1 MISLDH
7 ITYKK
12 WAEEWLKRKEQL
24 VKKSTCA
31 AYGNIVVN
39 HLIPKFGDMKLSDI
53 TEPIIQE
60 YVFELIRFGRLD
72 GKGGLCERSARDIVV
87 ILKNSLRDAMKMK
100 LIPISTYEILF
111 PNKQERYKVNVLAK
125 TTQQKLIQAIYLD
138 LNSRSAGIMLSLF
151 TGLRI
156 GEVCGLK
163 WQDIDFENRIIR
175 VKRTLQRVYHKDLNG
190 VGTSEILVST
200 PKTKSSIREIPI
212 SNLLFPVMNK
222 INPNHPSAYFIS
234 GTEKCVEVRTFR
246 FFFEN
251 FLKRYNIEKVNFH
264 TLRHTFATRCI
275 EAGADHK
282 TVSELLGH
290 SSVNMT
296 LNLYVHPQMEQKR
309 RCVELLS
316 EML

>member
-1 MISLDH
+1 MDCMI
-7 ITYKK
+7 YKE

-24 VKKSTCA
+24 VKKSTSA
-31 AYGNIVVN
+31 AYGNVVIN

-60 YVFELIRFGRLD
+60 YVFELIRCGRLD
-72 GKGGLCERSARDIVV
+72 GKGGLSERSVRDIVV

-111 PNKQERYKVNVLAK
+111 PNKQERYRVNVLAK

-163 WQDIDFENRIIR
+163 WQDIDFENRIIK

-190 VGTSEILVST
+190 AGTSEILVST

-212 SNLLFPVMNK
+212 SNLLFPVMSK
-222 INPNHPSAYFIS
+222 INPNHPNAYFIS
-234 GTEKCVEVRTFR
+234 GTEKCVEVRSFR

-251 FLKRYNIEKVNFH
+251 FLKRYDIEKINFH

-316 EML
+316 EIL

>member
-1 MISLDH
+1 MI
-7 ITYKK
+7 YKE

-24 VKKSTCA
+24 VKKSTSA
-31 AYGNIVVN
+31 AYGNVVIN

-60 YVFELIRFGRLD
+60 YVFELIRCGRLD
-72 GKGGLCERSARDIVV
+72 GKGGLSERSVRDIVV

-111 PNKQERYKVNVLAK
+111 PNKQERYRVNVLAK

-163 WQDIDFENRIIR
+163 WQDIDFENRIIK

-190 VGTSEILVST
+190 AGTSEILVST

-212 SNLLFPVMNK
+212 SNLLFPVMSK
-222 INPNHPSAYFIS
+222 INPNHPNAYFIS

-251 FLKRYNIEKVNFH
+251 FLKRYDIEKINFH

-316 EML
+316 EIL

>member
-1 MISLDH
+1 MDCMI
-7 ITYKK
+7 YKE

-24 VKKSTCA
+24 VKKSTSA
-31 AYGNIVVN
+31 AYGNVVIN

-60 YVFELIRFGRLD
+60 YVFELIRCGRLD
-72 GKGGLCERSARDIVV
+72 GKGGLSERSVRDIVV

-111 PNKQERYKVNVLAK
+111 PNKQERYRVNVLAK

-163 WQDIDFENRIIR
+163 WQDIDFENRIIK

-190 VGTSEILVST
+190 AGTSEILVST

-212 SNLLFPVMNK
+212 SNLLFPVMSK
-222 INPNHPSAYFIS
+222 INPNHPNAYFIS

-251 FLKRYNIEKVNFH
+251 FLKRYDIEKINFH

-316 EML
+316 EIL